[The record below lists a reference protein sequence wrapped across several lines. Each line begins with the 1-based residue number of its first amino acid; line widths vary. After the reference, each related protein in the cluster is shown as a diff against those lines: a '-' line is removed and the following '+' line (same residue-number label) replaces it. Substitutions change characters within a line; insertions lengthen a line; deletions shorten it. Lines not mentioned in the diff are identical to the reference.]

1 LDVLGVGIDI
11 IRVSRIERL
20 LKEKGKRFKER
31 IFTEAECNYCERF
44 KHRAEHYAVRF
55 AAKEAVRKAI
65 SPIFKGY
72 YNYKDIEVVRQED
85 GMPGIRLHGTLS
97 KIETQGV
104 MFNVS
109 LTHEHDYA
117 VAIVLLQKNGS

>member
-1 LDVLGVGIDI
+1 MDILGVGIDI

-20 LKEKGKRFKER
+20 LKEKGKRFRER
-31 IFTEAECNYCERF
+31 IFTDAECNYCERF
-44 KHRAEHYAVRF
+44 KYAAEHYAVRF

-72 YNYKDIEVVRQED
+72 YNYKDIEVVRQKD
-85 GMPGIRLHGTLS
+85 GMPGIKLHGKLS
-97 KIETQGV
+97 EIEAQKV

-117 VAIVLLQKNGS
+117 VAVVLMRRYG